1 LFNTFQKEWLEG
13 VGPVDEGCCGETEM
27 YFHGIEEMYSIAG
40 EELVAFE
47 VDGADLVFSLVA
59 AGLVTGV
66 GVMAMDDFVSELPHK
81 LKL

>member
-1 LFNTFQKEWLEG
+1 MFF
-13 VGPVDEGCCGETEM
+13 DD
-27 YFHGIEEMYSIAG
+27 IEEMYSVAG
-40 EELVAFE
+40 EKLVTFE

-59 AGLVTGV
+59 VGLVTGV